1 MLKDEFCTRRG
12 LLCVI
17 LRGRFVFWVCEAGKA
32 FVRIEKECTA
42 RATCGTLVFSA
53 SELQSAEP
61 HRQRAV
67 FYPCDFSTAYAKR
80 LCSSGKMTCGLN
92 PLASFGSIRA

>member
-1 MLKDEFCTRRG
+1 MLYYEGVSFSG
-12 LLCVI
+12 
-17 LRGRFVFWVCEAGKA
+17 FAEAGKA

-53 SELQSAEP
+53 SELQSAKP

-67 FYPCDFSTAYAKR
+67 FHPCDFSTAYAKR

-92 PLASFGSIRA
+92 PLASSGSIRA